1 MFDLGVISL
10 IFSGIVA
17 VVEVLAFLFKRS
29 IHKDQVSNTFAK
41 TESVK
46 IDLDTIRKSIEEQK
60 DNLVNIGDEIKAN
73 STDIAVIKE
82 RIANEK
88 EFINKLD
95 EKLDKILNEMMYKE

>member
-10 IFSGIVA
+10 VFSGVVA
-17 VVEVLAFLFKRS
+17 AIEIFTFFFKRS
-29 IHKDQVSNTFAK
+29 VYKDQVSSTFAK
-41 TESVK
+41 AESVK
-46 IDLDTIRKSIEEQK
+46 AELDTIRKSIEDQK
-60 DNLVNIGDEIKAN
+60 ESLCNIIDGINTN